1 MVRISVLLLF
11 VGFLSE
17 GVLGGPL
24 LISEVLYDAEGSDQ
38 GRTFVELTGPGGLSL
53 GGYMLQGL
61 NGVGGTVTHTQFL
74 DGLSIP
80 ADGFLVLADLDS
92 SGITGVFN
100 ADAGFPDLDFQNGP
114 DSIRLMLGGAVV
126 DALGYGSFGGSLV
139 FAGEGMPAA
148 DAPAGS
154 SLARR
159 LTGVD
164 TQWNASDFFV
174 DGSPSPGFENVSGVA
189 VPTPEPSSLLLMSF
203 GVLAVYGY
211 AKRYRSKQ

>member
-11 VGFLSE
+11 VGFITE

-38 GRTFVELTGPGGLSL
+38 GSAFVELTGPGGLSL
-53 GGYMLQGL
+53 GGYSLQGV
-61 NGVGGTVTHTQFL
+61 NGVGGSVTNTLLL
-74 DGLSIP
+74 DGLFVP

-92 SGITGVFN
+92 SGATGVLN

-114 DSIRLMLGGAVV
+114 DSIRLMLGNSVV

-174 DGSPSPGFENVSGVA
+174 DDSPSPGFENVPTVA
-189 VPTPEPSSLLLMSF
+189 VPTPEPSALLLMSF
-203 GVLAVYGY
+203 GLLAVYGY
-211 AKRYRSKQ
+211 AKRHRSKQ